1 MNRYNGL
8 LDPIEKKYEGKI
20 IEILNDAR
28 IKLSECDDMYMK
40 EKANKYKLPIIDEA
54 MKAIGEIQNN
64 YVNQANDILEA
75 ERAKLNSKPADNKTN
90 TEKLLAAINLQ
101 NRIKLNE
108 YKYGNMNIQELLAAG
123 AETESEIDLQQ
134 IKYIAANK
142 VNAAQMDGTEKQALL
157 TNIRTMTGNTPE
169 MQFKAFESE
178 IKSLDANKQSLLPGV
193 GMADRLIISGKGG
206 PKGWLL
212 QDIEYQEEDTK

>member
-8 LDPIEKKYEGKI
+8 LDPIEKQYEGKI
-20 IEILNDAR
+20 IEILNNAR
-28 IKLSECDDMYMK
+28 IRMSECDDIYSK
-40 EKANKYKLPIIDEA
+40 NINKYKYPIIDEA
-54 MKAIGEIQNN
+54 MNDIGKIQTD
-64 YVNQANDILEA
+64 YVNQAKNLLET
-75 ERAKLNSKPADNKTN
+75 ERKKLNSKPADNRSY
-90 TEKLLAAINLQ
+90 TERLLDAINLQ

-108 YKYGNMNIQELLAAG
+108 YKYGNMNIDELLAEG
-123 AETESEIDLQQ
+123 AETESELDLEQ

-212 QDIEYQEEDTK
+212 QDVEYIEEDTK

>member
-8 LDPIEKKYEGKI
+8 LDPIEKQYEGKI
-20 IEILNDAR
+20 IEILNNTR
-28 IKLSECDDMYMK
+28 VRLSECDDMYVE
-40 EKANKYKLPIIDEA
+40 EKVNKYKLPIIDEA

-64 YVNQANDILEA
+64 YVNQANDILEV
-75 ERAKLNSKPADNKTN
+75 ERKKLNASKPDIRSN
-90 TEKLLAAINLQ
+90 TEKLLDAINLQ
-101 NRIKLNE
+101 NRLKINE
-108 YKYGNMNIQELLAAG
+108 LKYGNMNIQELLAAG

-212 QDIEYQEEDTK
+212 QDVEYIEEDTK